1 MQRLLQI
8 AAFRRNLFVGMPVTG
23 APESEHA
30 RSDRQITHRL
40 GDQPSRNENL
50 FLLPDQPLPPDHLPQ
65 GTLRPG
71 IFMEAKVQANF
82 FGRGA
87 ALAIASAVTLA
98 TAGGLQAAG
107 FTADQAEK
115 GQTEYQQQCAQCHGV
130 RLEGTEAPGLL
141 GQDVMGNWDT
151 AGGLYD
157 FISVAMPPAQPGQLG
172 EAAYL
177 NIVAYIMRE
186 NGAQPGDEPL
196 VADEDKLAAVSLV
209 AETKDGAAAAAQ
221 ANQETTIEA
230 GDTNVPQAFTW
241 GKELPQYK
249 Q

>member
-1 MQRLLQI
+1 MQ
-8 AAFRRNLFVGMPVTG
+8 AT
-23 APESEHA
+23 
-30 RSDRQITHRL
+30 
-40 GDQPSRNENL
+40 
-50 FLLPDQPLPPDHLPQ
+50 
-65 GTLRPG
+65 
-71 IFMEAKVQANF
+71 F
-82 FGRGA
+82 FGRRVVLA
-87 ALAIASAVTLA
+87 ITSALAMAAA
-98 TAGGLQAAG
+98 TAGSLSAAG
-107 FTADQAEK
+107 FTAEQATQ
-115 GQTEYQQQCAQCHGV
+115 GQTEYAQQCAQCHGT
-130 RLEGTEAPGLL
+130 RLEGTEAPGLM

-177 NIVAYIMRE
+177 NIVAFIMRE
-186 NGAQPGDEPL
+186 NGAQPGDEPM
-196 VADEDKLAAVSLV
+196 VADEEKLAAISLV
-209 AETKDGAAAAAQ
+209 EETKAGAASVL

>member
-1 MQRLLQI
+1 MQ
-8 AAFRRNLFVGMPVTG
+8 AT
-23 APESEHA
+23 
-30 RSDRQITHRL
+30 
-40 GDQPSRNENL
+40 
-50 FLLPDQPLPPDHLPQ
+50 
-65 GTLRPG
+65 
-71 IFMEAKVQANF
+71 F
-82 FGRGA
+82 FGRRVVLA
-87 ALAIASAVTLA
+87 ITSALAMATA
-98 TAGGLQAAG
+98 TAGSLSAAG
-107 FTADQAEK
+107 FTAEQATQ
-115 GQTEYQQQCAQCHGV
+115 GQTEYAQQCAQCHGT
-130 RLEGTEAPGLL
+130 RLEGTEAPGLM

-177 NIVAYIMRE
+177 NIVAFIMRE
-186 NGAQPGDEPL
+186 NGAQPGDEPM
-196 VADEDKLAAVSLV
+196 VADEEKLAAISLV
-209 AETKDGAAAAAQ
+209 EETKAGAASVL